1 MAVVGTNS
9 WNAIAYGNGKYVA
22 VGSSGYVTT
31 STDGINWTTPKQIA
45 GSSYTWNGIIYAN
58 GKFVAVGKSRT
69 ITTTTDGKTW
79 TTVKQVGT
87 SNVGN
92 WLAIVYGD
100 GKFITSSSNGYGAIS
115 IDGVNWTNM
124 QIATDYTWS
133 LSTIAYGNGRFIASG
148 MSNTYISTDGE
159 TWVKCANHVGCNA
172 MTYGAG
178 RFVSVHI
185 ESGAY
190 STDNGET
197 WIKVPITDGSYNWL
211 GITYAN
217 GLFVA
222 GGQNGYITT
231 SIDGA
236 TWSQPVQ
243 VIPKGTGTTND
254 NAIYDI
260 VKMN

>member
-9 WNAIAYGNGKYVA
+9 WRAIAYGNGRYIA
-22 VGSSGYVTT
+22 VGLNGYTAY
-31 STDGINWTTPKQIA
+31 STDGENWTIKTVGADSWYGIA
-45 GSSYTWNGIIYAN
+45 FGN
-58 GKFVAVGKSRT
+58 GKFVAVGKSRK
-69 ITTTTDGKTW
+69 ITTTADGKTW

-87 SNVGN
+87 SAVGN
-92 WLAIVYGD
+92 WLAITYAD

-115 IDGVNWTNM
+115 VDGVNWTNM
-124 QIATDYTWS
+124 RIATDYTWS

-178 RFVSVHI
+178 KFVSVHI

-197 WIKVPITDGSYNWL
+197 WNEVQILNGAYNWL
-211 GITYAN
+211 GITYVK
-217 GLFVA
+217 GLFIA
-222 GGQNGYITT
+222 CGQSGYIVT
-231 SIDGA
+231 STDGISWD
-236 TWSQPVQ
+236 TPVQ
-243 VIPKGTGTTND
+243 IIEGSGNTN
-254 NAIYDI
+254 ALYAM
-260 VKMN
+260 VAMP

>member
-1 MAVVGTNS
+1 MDKKNC
-9 WNAIAYGNGKYVA
+9 WNRG
-22 VGSSGYVTT
+22 
-31 STDGINWTTPKQIA
+31 
-45 GSSYTWNGIIYAN
+45 N
-58 GKFVAVGKSRT
+58 GKFVAVGKSRK

-87 SNVGN
+87 SAVGN
-92 WLAIVYGD
+92 WLAITYAD
-100 GKFITSSSNGYGAIS
+100 GKFITSSSKGYGAIS

-124 QIATDYTWS
+124 RIASDYTWS

-148 MSNTYISTDGE
+148 MSNTYKSTDGE
-159 TWVKCANHVGCNA
+159 TWVKCANHVACNA

-178 RFVSVHI
+178 KFVSVHI

-197 WIKVPITDGSYNWL
+197 WTDVPITGGSYNWL

-222 GGQNGYITT
+222 GGQDGYITT
-231 SIDGA
+231 SIDGV